1 MPAMSSAM
9 ASGTVPSNE
18 KNVTRTGRV
27 FCNMK
32 MTKAINRTAATQI
45 PTQTA
50 PARERG
56 VFAVGPVAPAS
67 EWLRTDGRS
76 SLPSDPSVSNHP
88 ARLQAHRDWEALNPN
103 DGPFLTQ
110 VLPINKRRLETSTTS
125 APLLGVRLLDH
136 S

>member
-1 MPAMSSAM
+1 MRTVPITSAMRPTPTPAMSRAM

-32 MTKAINRTAATQI
+32 MTSTINRSAAMQM

-56 VFAVGPVAPAS
+56 VFTVGPVTP
-67 EWLRTDGRS
+67 
-76 SLPSDPSVSNHP
+76 
-88 ARLQAHRDWEALNPN
+88 
-103 DGPFLTQ
+103 
-110 VLPINKRRLETSTTS
+110 TS
-125 APLLGVRLLDH
+125 AAGGAAAGL
-136 S
+136 